1 MSLLLNSIIL
11 NNFIEEEFEDDTL
24 LITEYCSVE
33 QIRRDKYISFLDAF
47 NKKNLM

>member
-24 LITEYCSVE
+24 LITEYCSIK
-33 QIRRDKYISFLDAF
+33 QIRRDKYIFIF
-47 NKKNLM
+47 RRF